1 MLGQTGR
8 RLGRIHDLLYD
19 QGKLAGVVI
28 RPEGFFKRD
37 VVLPMKFISRA
48 DDLALFADLTE
59 SDVEHLQP
67 FDAEP

>member
-1 MLGQTGR
+1 L
-8 RLGRIHDLLYD
+8 I
-19 QGKLAGVVI
+19 GVVV
-28 RPEGFFKRD
+28 RPEGFFRRD

-59 SDVEHLQP
+59 SDVAQLKP